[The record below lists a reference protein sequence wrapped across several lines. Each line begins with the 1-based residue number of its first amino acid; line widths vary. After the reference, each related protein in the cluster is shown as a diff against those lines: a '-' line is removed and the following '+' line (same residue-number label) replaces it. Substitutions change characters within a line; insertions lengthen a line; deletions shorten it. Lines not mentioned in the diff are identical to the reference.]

1 MTNGRL
7 RTSALVVLVAAL
19 TLLPPVASADSPFA
33 DTDDMGAAAGP
44 VEVET
49 VSTVDSGNETTVTVR
64 YETTVTAKIN
74 TYLFGSEELE
84 ERIVEA
90 VGVEEE
96 HVEFESLDTESAEIL
111 YDGEADVDSNLT
123 LTPS

>member
-1 MTNGRL
+1 MTVSKL

-19 TLLPPVASADSPFA
+19 TLLPPVAAADAPLS
-33 DTDDMGAAAGP
+33 DTDDTGAAAGP

-111 YDGEADVDSNLT
+111 YDGEADVDRNLT
-123 LTPS
+123 VTPS